1 MRGSAVFR
9 TGVAPGG
16 ALAGPWV
23 RNPLWTRARAVP
35 SLDLRFADNKSLVDA
50 VTGAQLVTFTRASS
64 GTFVGSDGV
73 LRTAVTNLCLQSEN
87 FTTTWTNFLST
98 DAANTAIAPNGT
110 LTADTLIPDS
120 GATAGLIR
128 QDFSGATFTDNAS
141 ISFSIYVKAAGLTN
155 FNIQFYNKANTFH
168 GGQTVNASTGAL
180 SGVGTLASTAVTSI
194 GDGWYRVSMTGMSS
208 GTGATGP
215 NLRIV
220 VTSTGDGTSGLF
232 LWGAQLEQSSTVG
245 EYIPTTSA
253 INSAPRFDHNPTTG
267 ESLGLLV
274 EEARTNS
281 ITNNT
286 MVGAVAGTPGTLP
299 TGWNRNVTQN
309 GITQN
314 VAGVGVINGIS
325 YVDIRFQGTAT
336 GSGYTDVAMGSA
348 TAAQNQTWAFS
359 AYLAMVGGS
368 TANMT
373 AGALTLYG
381 SPTFSDNGSV
391 TWLSTIGS
399 NLTAN
404 SRFSAVRTFTN
415 VLTNS
420 ADFRLTI
427 SATAGAAVDITIR
440 IGLPQLEQGAFTTSP
455 ILTSTATATRAADV
469 ASVTGT
475 NFSSWYN
482 QTEGTVFAEGA
493 VAQPN
498 SGGNQFVFRTSDNGY
513 NNSVAL
519 NIQSGGFASIA
530 TASGGVFD
538 GVATSSA
545 TLIANTTAKF
555 AGAYAT
561 NNLGVSLNGATVATD
576 TSATM
581 PTALN
586 RLDIGSDH
594 IGSNRIK
601 AGTIKRLTYWPTRLS
616 TIQQITQP

>member
-1 MRGSAVFR
+1 MRRLNGSLSRSVRGSIQDVFQQS
-9 TGVAPGG
+9 P
-16 ALAGPWV
+16 
-23 RNPLWTRARAVP
+23 
-35 SLDLRFADNKSLVDA
+35 LDLRFALQKTLDPR
-50 VTGAQLVTFTRASS
+50 VTFTRASS

-73 LRTAVTNLCLQSEN
+73 LQTAATNE
-87 FTTTWTNFLST
+87 
-98 DAANTAIAPNGT
+98 
-110 LTADTLIPDS
+110 
-120 GATAGLIR
+120 
-128 QDFSGATFTDNAS
+128 
-141 ISFSIYVKAAGLTN
+141 
-155 FNIQFYNKANTFH
+155 
-168 GGQTVNASTGAL
+168 
-180 SGVGTLASTAVTSI
+180 
-194 GDGWYRVSMTGMSS
+194 
-208 GTGATGP
+208 
-215 NLRIV
+215 
-220 VTSTGDGTSGLF
+220 
-232 LWGAQLEQSSTVG
+232 
-245 EYIPTTSA
+245 
-253 INSAPRFDHNPTTG
+253 PRFDHNPTTG

-281 ITNNT
+281 IRNNT
-286 MVGAVAGTPGTLP
+286 GVGAVSGTPGTLP
-299 TGWNRNVTQN
+299 TNWTQSNNTGLAANVVGTGTEN
-309 GITQN
+309 GITYIDLRVNGTTTGTGQTNIVLETSIGVAATTGQTWSLSSYLKIQAGSLTN
-314 VAGVGVINGIS
+314 VSAINL
-325 YVDIRFQGTAT
+325 VLQENTAVGTA
-336 GSGYTDVAMGSA
+336 V
-348 TAAQNQTWAFS
+348 
-359 AYLAMVGGS
+359 
-368 TANMT
+368 T
-373 AGALTLYG
+373 AGAQATTIPTSSLGTYR
-381 SPTFSDNGSV
+381 PTFTRTLSGGV
-391 TWLSTIGS
+391 T
-399 NLTAN
+399 
-404 SRFSAVRTFTN
+404 V
-415 VLTNS
+415 
-420 ADFRLTI
+420 
-427 SATAGAAVDITIR
+427 AAVMPYIQININTGLVVDFTLR
-440 IGLPQLEQGAFTTSP
+440 IGLLQLEQGAFATSVIPTT
-455 ILTSTATATRAADV
+455 TATATRAADV
-469 ASVTGT
+469 ASITGT

>member
-281 ITNNT
+281 IANNT
-286 MVGAVAGTPGTLP
+286 GVGAVAGAPGTLP
-299 TGWNRNVTQN
+299 TNWTWNTAGGASTEVVGTGTEN
-309 GITQN
+309 GIAYVDVRLFGTLSSSPSIQFVAN
-314 VAGVGVINGIS
+314 TAIAATTGQTWTESFYCKIISLVSGTPDPRLRIIERSVAGSYLTEGNQSFTPGIS
-325 YVDIRFQGTAT
+325 SASLIASRFTFT
-336 GSGYTDVAMGSA
+336 RTLV
-348 TAAQNQTWAFS
+348 N
-359 AYLAMVGGS
+359 
-368 TANMT
+368 
-373 AGALTLYG
+373 ALTGYAIPALLFG
-381 SPTFSDNGSV
+381 QASGAIDV
-391 TWLSTIGS
+391 TL
-399 NLTAN
+399 
-404 SRFSAVRTFTN
+404 
-415 VLTNS
+415 
-420 ADFRLTI
+420 
-427 SATAGAAVDITIR
+427 R
-440 IGLPQLEQGAFTTSP
+440 IGLPQLEQGAFATSP
-455 ILTSTATATRAADV
+455 ILTSTAAATRSADV
-469 ASVTGT
+469 ASIGSSAFSGWYRQDEGTFYTENQLLPGNLAAGFPGVFSVNNGSGT
-475 NFSSWYN
+475 NQIMVYWLNSTSPQLYVR
-482 QTEGTVFAEGA
+482 ESGTITAGV
-493 VAQPN
+493 
-498 SGGNQFVFRTSDNGY
+498 NG
-513 NNSVAL
+513 VV
-519 NIQSGGFASIA
+519 IA
-530 TASGGVFD
+530 GSLAR
-538 GVATSSA
+538 
-545 TLIANTTAKF
+545 IA
-555 AGAYAT
+555 GRYAT
-561 NNLGVSLNGATVATD
+561 NDAAISANGSTVQSD
-576 TSATM
+576 TSVVL
-581 PTALN
+581 PTPDRLQIGAQAGSALN
-586 RLDIGSDH
+586 SGHIRRLSF
-594 IGSNRIK
+594 
-601 AGTIKRLTYWPTRLS
+601 WPTRLPNS
-616 TIQQITQP
+616 TLQAITG